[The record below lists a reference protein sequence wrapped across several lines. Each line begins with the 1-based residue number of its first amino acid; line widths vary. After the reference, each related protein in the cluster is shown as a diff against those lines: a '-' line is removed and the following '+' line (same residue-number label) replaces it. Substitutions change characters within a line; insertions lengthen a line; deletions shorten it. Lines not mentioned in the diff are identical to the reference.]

1 MKGGA
6 FIAEKRHF
14 PLARDEMTDAQFN
27 ARMTAGYAQ
36 ARQDQSAPA
45 EEVFRRLF
53 EEIAE

>member
-1 MKGGA
+1 M
-6 FIAEKRHF
+6 AEKRHS

-27 ARMTAGYAQ
+27 TRVTAGYAQ

-45 EEVFRRLF
+45 EEVFRRLS